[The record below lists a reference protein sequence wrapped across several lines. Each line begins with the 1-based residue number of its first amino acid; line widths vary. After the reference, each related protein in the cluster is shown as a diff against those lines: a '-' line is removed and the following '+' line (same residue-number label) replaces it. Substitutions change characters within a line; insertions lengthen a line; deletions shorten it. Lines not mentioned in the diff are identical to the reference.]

1 MNEQELKEAEDAIAT
16 AKVREVWLVFND
28 KSTERR
34 RVIQAVTAGL
44 SSNTFITLRGVP
56 EELRAAVE
64 DKLHGSS
71 VIVNVYS

>member
-34 RVIQAVTAGL
+34 RAIQAATAGL
-44 SSNTFITLRGVP
+44 SSNTFIALRGVAGCSGRQTTW
-56 EELRAAVE
+56 L
-64 DKLHGSS
+64 
-71 VIVNVYS
+71 

>member
-1 MNEQELKEAEDAIAT
+1 MNEQEWKEAEDAIAT

-34 RVIQAVTAGL
+34 RAIQAVTAGL
-44 SSNTFITLRGVP
+44 SSNTFIVLHVVP

-64 DKLHGSS
+64 DKLHGPS